1 MINEI
6 GHGNNFIE
14 GDSDIIDEDDE
25 QNSIDDLRRRSTVP
39 KKNKSLDDFGEQVE
53 EPVNQ
58 QDFLR
63 GLK

>member
-1 MINEI
+1 M
-6 GHGNNFIE
+6 FLE

-25 QNSIDDLRRRSTVP
+25 QNNSIDDLRRRSTVP

-58 QDFLR
+58 
-63 GLK
+63 